1 MITRFS
7 FFVTVGLFAISCGSK
22 KRDTQTDNISGVYVR
37 EYSFKVIHP
46 ERGDTIG
53 VRTIRDTIFIGQ
65 RNQYYEVSNRKWK
78 LNEYDK
84 EGWKSME
91 HDDDRPTPIYKA
103 TFNNTDK
110 TLVSEEGESI
120 LLGLSGQLYRGMK
133 RDKPYK
139 KIKIDD

>member
-7 FFVTVGLFAISCGSK
+7 FFVTVGLIAISCGSK
-22 KRDTQTDNISGVYVR
+22 ERDTQTYNISGVYVR

-65 RNQYYEVSNRKWK
+65 KNQYYEVSNRKWR
-78 LNEYDK
+78 LNDYDK

-91 HDDDRPTPIYKA
+91 HDDDRPTVIARQAVRELQRPVDDRDQRPDEKPEPA
-103 TFNNTDK
+103 VVD
-110 TLVSEEGESI
+110 
-120 LLGLSGQLYRGMK
+120 QL
-133 RDKPYK
+133 
-139 KIKIDD
+139 